1 MTRAASPGSRGGASG
16 ARSTPPAAP
25 QEQSIESLPIANYF
39 AASERPLTSLLFVL
53 PMIVVYEV
61 GTRWYATD
69 PVHGTEQRIIA
80 FNLMRQFFDLFG
92 AHGRYLPC
100 FAIVS
105 ILVTTHLIRK
115 DLWVVRPI
123 TLCGMT
129 IESTLLAIPLLLAG
143 QTVIHYLQQ
152 ITLAGLGGEDREMI
166 VTFFGAGIYEELVF
180 RLAGFALLSLLFRD
194 LLRLDKKLSMLL
206 IVVCSGILF
215 SVYHYLG
222 NERFEWPSF
231 IFRTLA
237 GIYFGV
243 LFMSRGFGV
252 TAGTHTAYDII
263 VWSLR

>member
-1 MTRAASPGSRGGASG
+1 MTRAVSAGSRGPSS
-16 ARSTPPAAP
+16 ARSNPPAADD
-25 QEQSIESLPIANYF
+25 SLSVESLPIANYF
-39 AASERPLTSLLFVL
+39 AASERPLASLMFVL

-80 FNLMRQFFDLFG
+80 FNLMRQFFTLFG

-105 ILVTTHLIRK
+105 VLVTTHLVRK
-115 DLWVVRPI
+115 DPIIVRPW
-123 TLCGMT
+123 TLIGMA
-129 IESTLLAIPLLLAG
+129 IESVLLAVPLLLAG

-152 ITLAGLGGEDREMI
+152 ITLVGLAGADREMI

-194 LLRLDKKLSMLL
+194 ALKFKKKLSMLL

-215 SVYHYLG
+215 SGYHYLG

-231 IFRTLA
+231 VFRTLA
-237 GIYFGV
+237 GVYFGV